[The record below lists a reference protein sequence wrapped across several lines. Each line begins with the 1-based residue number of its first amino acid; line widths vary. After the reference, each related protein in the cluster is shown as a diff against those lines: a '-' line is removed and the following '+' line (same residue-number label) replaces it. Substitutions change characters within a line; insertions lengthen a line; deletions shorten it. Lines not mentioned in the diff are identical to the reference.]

1 MERRADKAPTAINI
15 MQAAAGVPIKWTKPP
30 SQNLNFLPSQA
41 IQKETRRCPT
51 WTFLTQT

>member
-1 MERRADKAPTAINI
+1 